1 MKRLTTLFLQL
12 FLYGTGLL
20 LTLVSWRLQ
29 TWTLASFALL
39 AFLMGYQYGRAQTT
53 SRLPEDSWRLRLLAY
68 ATQIVGM
75 TALAYTTGLWWLFV
89 PCAALLYGGHRLA
102 YVTRA
107 KPPLLLKIGAFVA
120 LHLVFVW
127 MFVGMFTS
135 MPYPQAQAAL
145 LALVAV
151 SPAQRTRMNLFS
163 GIGIGL
169 ACLYVAATLARD
181 IVFLAFLLAFVGLLL
196 AFLWRADDEDGLK
209 ANPVVLRPQAD
220 AAVAQRRWSLPVL
233 SLRAGAALVGFAGL
247 LFVVTPRFAGHP
259 LVPPFTINAP
269 IRSAPTGQIINPAA
283 PLVRIAGSVDSSSD
297 YYHGFDSSFDLGYR
311 SGLSSEIVMYVR
323 SPAASYWR
331 SHAYDRYDGRFWEQA
346 DESIDTIH
354 RRGPLFTLQDVPWR
368 DEQVFAQTY
377 QIVRPMPNLI
387 FTAGN
392 PLQLY
397 FAADEIAID
406 STGGIR
412 VGGALEAGTVYS
424 VISLENMSDPEVL
437 RNAGTDYPREIER
450 AYLQLPPTVTER
462 TRALAAELAA
472 GHDNTYDVARAI
484 EQHLRTNYTYTYFP
498 PPQPSNRDAVDV
510 FLFDDRRGFCA
521 LYASA
526 MTVMLRTLGIPARV
540 VAGYG
545 TGDYNAFSNLY
556 EVRADDAHAW
566 VEVYFPNEGWVP
578 FEPTAGW
585 NGNPQTGSVQR
596 WLFTGALG
604 GLQLPPLPTEQI
616 ARAGISAISAIA
628 PWLAFSAIVGVIAWG
643 MRWVWRQ
650 LRLSG
655 RAMARPYSS
664 VANDK
669 ARRAILT
676 AYRAA
681 QRRAGSHRAPA
692 QTAQEHAQATPTLT
706 GLADWVDMA
715 AYRKQPPNAD
725 EVQQAK
731 ASAKLSR

>member
-53 SRLPEDSWRLRLLAY
+53 ARVPEDSWRLRLLAF
-68 ATQIVGM
+68 AAQVVGM
-75 TALAYTTGLWWLFV
+75 AALAYTTGLWWLFAPTV
-89 PCAALLYGGHRLA
+89 VLLYGGHRLA
-102 YVTRA
+102 YTTRA

-181 IVFLAFLLAFVGLLL
+181 MAFLVFLLAFIGLLL
-196 AFLWRADDEDGLK
+196 AFLWQADDEDGLK
-209 ANPVVLRPQAD
+209 ANPVVLRPQTGGA
-220 AAVAQRRWSLPVL
+220 RRGWRLPVV
-233 SLRAGAALVGFAGL
+233 SLRAGIGLILFAGL
-247 LFVVTPRFAGHP
+247 LFMLTPRFAGHP

-283 PLVRIAGSVDSSSD
+283 PLVRIAGSVDSASE

-323 SPAASYWR
+323 SPAPSYWR
-331 SHAYDRYDGRFWEQA
+331 SHAYDTYDGRFWELA
-346 DESIDTIH
+346 DESVETL
-354 RRGPLFTLQDVPWR
+354 RRQGPLFNLQEIAWR

-392 PLQLY
+392 PIQLY
-397 FAADEIAID
+397 FAADQVAVD

-424 VISLENMSDPEVL
+424 VISLENTRDQDML
-437 RNAGTDYPREIER
+437 RSAGNDYPRAIR
-450 AYLQLPPTVTER
+450 RTYLQLPSTVTER

-472 GHDNTYDVARAI
+472 GHDNAYDIARAI

-498 PPQPSNRDAVDV
+498 PPQPPNSDAVDV
-510 FLFDDRRGFCA
+510 FLFEDRRGFCA
-521 LYASA
+521 LYASSMA
-526 MTVMLRTLGIPARV
+526 VMLRTLGIPARV

-566 VEVYFPNEGWVP
+566 VEVYFPDYGWVP

-585 NGNPQTGSVQR
+585 NGDPQTGPVQR

-616 ARAGISAISAIA
+616 ARAGISVLGAIA
-628 PWLAFSAIVGVIAWG
+628 PWLALAVVVVLCALVLRFIWRRAAWL
-643 MRWVWRQ
+643 Q
-650 LRLSG
+650 ST
-655 RAMARPYSS
+655 APRPYTTPSERS
-664 VANDK
+664 
-669 ARRAILT
+669 RRAVL
-676 AYRAA
+676 AVYRSA
-681 QRRAGSHRAPA
+681 QRRFHNRRAAA
-692 QTAQEHAQATPTLT
+692 QTAQEHAQSLPV
-706 GLADWVDMA
+706 LAELVDLVDVA
-715 AYRKQPPNAD
+715 AYRKQPPSSD

-731 ASAKLSR
+731 ATRKRS

>member
-1 MKRLTTLFLQL
+1 MKRLSTLFLQL

-39 AFLMGYQYGRAQTT
+39 AFLMGYQYGRARTT
-53 SRLPEDSWRLRLLAY
+53 ASLPEDSWRLRLLAY
-68 ATQIVGM
+68 AAQVVGM
-75 TALAYTTGLWWLFV
+75 AALAYTTGLWWLFLPTV
-89 PCAALLYGGHRLA
+89 VLLYGGHRLA
-102 YVTRA
+102 YTTRA
-107 KPPLLLKIGAFVA
+107 KPPLLLKIGVFVA

-181 IVFLAFLLAFVGLLL
+181 LAFLAFLLAFIGLLL
-196 AFLWRADDEDGLK
+196 TFLWRADDEDGLK
-209 ANPVVLRPQAD
+209 ANPVVLRPETD
-220 AAVAQRRWSLPVL
+220 AVGVRRRWSLSVV
-233 SLRAGAALVGFAGL
+233 SLRASVLLIAAAGL
-247 LFVVTPRFAGHP
+247 LFVLTPRFAGHP

-283 PLVRIAGSVDSSSD
+283 PLVRIAGSVDSASD
-297 YYHGFDSSFDLGYR
+297 YYHAFAGSFDLGYR

-331 SHAYDRYDGRFWEQA
+331 SHAYDTYDGRFWELA
-346 DESIDTIH
+346 DENLETI
-354 RRGPLFTLQDVPWR
+354 RRQGPLFNLQNVSWR

-392 PLQLY
+392 PIQLY
-397 FAADEIAID
+397 FAADQVAVD

-424 VISLENMSDPEVL
+424 VISLENVRNPDIL
-437 RNAGTDYPREIER
+437 RSAGDAYPREI
-450 AYLQLPPTVTER
+450 AQTYLQLPSTVTER
-462 TRALAAELAA
+462 TRALVIELAA
-472 GHDNTYDVARAI
+472 GHDNAYDIARAI

-498 PPQPSNRDAVDV
+498 PPQPPNSDAVDV
-510 FLFDDRRGFCA
+510 FLFEDRRGFCA
-521 LYASA
+521 LYASSMA
-526 MTVMLRTLGIPARV
+526 VMLRTLGIPARV

-566 VEVYFPNEGWVP
+566 VEVYFPDQGWVP

-585 NGNPQTGSVQR
+585 NGDPQTGPVQR
-596 WLFTGALG
+596 WLFTGALE

-616 ARAGISAISAIA
+616 ARAGISALGVVA
-628 PWLAFSAIVGVIAWG
+628 PWLALAVVVGLCVFVA
-643 MRWVWRQ
+643 
-650 LRLSG
+650 RLLGRRIGIRSG
-655 RAMARPYSS
+655 ADTGSYTTQTERS
-664 VANDK
+664 
-669 ARRAILT
+669 RRAVL
-676 AYRAA
+676 AVYRRV
-681 QRRAGSHRAPA
+681 QRRLRSRRALA
-692 QTAQEHAQATPTLT
+692 QTAQEHAQSLPALV
-706 GLADWVDMA
+706 GLADLVDVA
-715 AYRKQPPNAD
+715 AYRKQPPSAD

-731 ASAKLSR
+731 ATSKRL